1 MNDEERR
8 GVVNIRV
15 FKTFFFFFFCT
26 NGKKSGQGLTETV
39 IQRKDFVINLCS
51 CNGKNAMF

>member
-8 GVVNIRV
+8 RVVNIRV
-15 FKTFFFFFFCT
+15 FKTFFLFCT